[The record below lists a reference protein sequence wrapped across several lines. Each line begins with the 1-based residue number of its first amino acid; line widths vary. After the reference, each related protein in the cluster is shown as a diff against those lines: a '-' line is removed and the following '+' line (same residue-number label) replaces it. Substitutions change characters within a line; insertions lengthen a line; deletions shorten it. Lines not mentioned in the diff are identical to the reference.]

1 MKLNHRKAFTESAK
15 DTKKFHSKVTA
26 LCFSED
32 NKRLAVS
39 TIDRV
44 ITLFDDR
51 GAVVDKF
58 NTKANDNG
66 PKDYLIR

>member
-1 MKLNHRKAFTESAK
+1 MKLNHRKAFVASAK
-15 DTKKFHSKVTA
+15 DVKTFHSKVTA

-32 NKRLAVS
+32 NKRLAVG
-39 TIDRV
+39 TVDRV
-44 ITLFDDR
+44 IALFDD
-51 GAVVDKF
+51 GGKVVDRF